1 MKLNDECSSS
11 YYISDAQTDISSYI
25 LRDITLPAF
34 LNAEPHPELLIL
46 LLFSENLLP
55 NEFIRVSSMLS
66 LPSTPS
72 GNIITD
78 NQGKGTFMATL
89 KITCENRLNIQYT
102 SNKLTRFPYLNKF
115 SQPHLPITFLT

>member
-1 MKLNDECSSS
+1 MNKKCHLCIHIKRNVCLVSLNRTMSALIHIT
-11 YYISDAQTDISSYI
+11 ISDAQTDISSYI

-46 LLFSENLLP
+46 LLFSENLLA

-78 NQGKGTFMATL
+78 NQGKGTFMAIL
-89 KITCENRLNIQYT
+89 KVTCEKQLIY
-102 SNKLTRFPYLNKF
+102 
-115 SQPHLPITFLT
+115 I